1 MKDKGF
7 YRAKDGKVYEY
18 VYHTETGEV
27 TAFGPVDKFGG
38 GEERAFDPVEVTSP
52 ENAEEVIRKEL
63 GEGTFEDDWV

>member
-18 VYHTETGEV
+18 VYYAETGEV

>member
-7 YRAKDGKVYEY
+7 YRTEDGKVYEY
-18 VYHTETGEV
+18 VYHVETGEV

-38 GEERAFDPVEVTSP
+38 GEERVFDPVEVTSAQ
-52 ENAEEVIRKEL
+52 NAQEVIRKEL